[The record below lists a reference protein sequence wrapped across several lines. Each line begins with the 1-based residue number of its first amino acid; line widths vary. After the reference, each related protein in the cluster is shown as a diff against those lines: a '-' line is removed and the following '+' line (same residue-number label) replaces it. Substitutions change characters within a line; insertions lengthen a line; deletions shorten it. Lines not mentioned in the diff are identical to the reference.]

1 MSGGIKLAQTRA
13 FPMVSHDFLLRHQ
26 RSLIGFIL
34 PGSSGGTESVIDA
47 QLSSVGKQNSASAR
61 GGELSRGV
69 KDNDRLLTAA
79 FRRILISVHEANS
92 AKLSQGWLQQ
102 VRQSLKIHMSL
113 LIWYRVGAI
122 LKSQKFLYYL
132 VFPFSCANYE
142 QKPEKC

>member
-1 MSGGIKLAQTRA
+1 MA
-13 FPMVSHDFLLRHQ
+13 SHDFLLERH

-34 PGSSGGTESVIDA
+34 PGSSGRAESVIDA

-79 FRRILISVHEANS
+79 FRKILISVHEANC
-92 AKLSQGWLQQ
+92 AELSRGRLQQ

-113 LIWYRVGAI
+113 LIWYRVGAKLSGHGVLI
-122 LKSQKFLYYL
+122 RDRKS
-132 VFPFSCANYE
+132 VV
-142 QKPEKC
+142 